1 MPKTLNA
8 YEVFCLSPV
17 KRKLLAVAE
26 TDLVIFCEPADATT
40 LIPVTLPLAKAAQ
53 VNVAVVGVVATATLV
68 GLETAV
74 TALASIPR
82 IPMVSAA
89 SKREA
94 DAFLVVFI
102 FHT

>member
-1 MPKTLNA
+1 
-8 YEVFCLSPV
+8 V
-17 KRKLLAVAE
+17 KRKDFAVA
-26 TDLVIFCEPADATT
+26 DAVFVIFCEPADATILT
-40 LIPVTLPLAKAAQ
+40 PVTLPLAKAVQ
-53 VNVAVVGVVATATLV
+53 VRVAVVGVVTTATLV

-82 IPMVSAA
+82 IPMVRAA